1 MKLVDIS
8 EFYSESGGG
17 VKTYVHQKFAWCA
30 ANGREFTLI
39 APGAEDRV
47 EPREGGKII
56 WVKCK
61 PIPVDKR
68 YFLFGDPAP
77 VHDILAAEKPDVLE
91 ASSPWQGGRIASYW
105 PGKAVKSFFV
115 HADPVASYPETFIEP
130 FIGEAL
136 TRWGTKWFWRYLKRL
151 TDACDT
157 TVVGSHHMG
166 RRYREFGLREPEVIP
181 LGLDKSRFS
190 PALRDEA
197 LRTEMLAQCGLPE
210 DAKLMIAVSR
220 FHPEKRVP
228 QMIRA
233 IAKANEIRS
242 VGFVVVGDGLARK
255 GVERAAAKVPQ
266 VRLAGSISDKS
277 LLPRMVA
284 SADGFFHGCSSET
297 FCIVAGEAM
306 VSGTPLVVPN
316 RGGASDMGQS
326 GFAET
331 WKAGNVKQ
339 GADAVL
345 RLLSRERKLMSQ
357 LAYRHSQS
365 ALNTPDDHFSD
376 LFAHYEKLVAGRRS

>member
-39 APGAEDRV
+39 APGGEDRV
-47 EPREGGKII
+47 EVRDGGKII

-68 YFLFGDPAP
+68 YYLFGDPAP
-77 VHDILAAEKPDVLE
+77 VHEILQAEKPDVVE
-91 ASSPWQGGRIASYW
+91 ASSPWQGGRIAAYW
-105 PGKAVKSFFV
+105 PGDAVKSFFV

-130 FIGEAL
+130 FTGQTL
-136 TRWGTKWFWRYLKRL
+136 TRWGTRWFWRYLKRL

-166 RRYREFGLREPEVIP
+166 RRYRQFGLQEPTIIP

-190 PALRDEA
+190 PDLRDEE
-197 LRTEMLAQCGLPE
+197 LRKELLAKCGLPE
-210 DAKLMIAVSR
+210 TAKLMIAISR

-228 QMIRA
+228 AMIKA
-233 IAKANEIRS
+233 IARANETRP
-242 VGFVVVGDGLARK
+242 VGFVVVGNGLARK
-255 GVERAAAKVPQ
+255 SVERAAAKVPQ
-266 VRLAGSISDKS
+266 VHLAGNVADKS
-277 LLPRMVA
+277 LLPRMLA
-284 SADGFFHGCSSET
+284 SSDGFFHGCSSET

-306 VSGTPLVVPN
+306 VSGLPLVVPN

-339 GADAVL
+339 GADAVH
-345 RLLSRERKLMSQ
+345 RLLSRERKLMSK
-357 LAYRHSQS
+357 LAVRHAKT
-365 ALNTPDDHFSD
+365 ALNTPDDHFSA
-376 LFAHYEKLVAGRRS
+376 LFAHYEALVASK